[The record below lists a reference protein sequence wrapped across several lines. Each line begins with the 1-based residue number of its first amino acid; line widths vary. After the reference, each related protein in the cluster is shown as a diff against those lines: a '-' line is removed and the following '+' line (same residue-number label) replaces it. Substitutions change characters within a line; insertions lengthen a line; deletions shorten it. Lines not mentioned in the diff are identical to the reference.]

1 MAALCDASWKDDEEL
16 KEKLVQ
22 YVREGLK
29 REEILSFVKEN
40 FGQYAWSVRSLD
52 RRLRHF
58 DIFYSDREVTVEEVR
73 EAVATELDGPS
84 KLIGYRPMQK
94 KIRINHGLNVP
105 RDLVYAMM
113 KDLDADGVEAR
124 APAAK
129 KKKRTGH
136 FTTKG
141 SNWVHSLD
149 GHDKLMGYQNSTY
162 PIAIYGSIDSA
173 SRKILWLRVWVT
185 NSDPDVIG
193 RFYLEHLYETRLI
206 STFLRLDKGTETTV
220 LCTMHAF
227 LRRHHGDMEPTDT
240 ILYGPSTSNQVKPQ

>member
-94 KIRINHGLNVP
+94 KIRINHGLNVH
-105 RDLVYAMM
+105 RDLVYVMM
-113 KDLDADGVEAR
+113 KDLDAEGVEAR
-124 APAAK
+124 SLEPQQPRRK
-129 KKKRTGH
+129 KEQDISQLKALTG
-136 FTTKG
+136 FTP
-141 SNWVHSLD
+141 
-149 GHDKLMGYQNSTY
+149 LM
-162 PIAIYGSIDSA
+162 A
-173 SRKILWLRVWVT
+173 
-185 NSDPDVIG
+185 
-193 RFYLEHLYETRLI
+193 
-206 STFLRLDKGTETTV
+206 TT
-220 LCTMHAF
+220 
-227 LRRHHGDMEPTDT
+227 
-240 ILYGPSTSNQVKPQ
+240 S